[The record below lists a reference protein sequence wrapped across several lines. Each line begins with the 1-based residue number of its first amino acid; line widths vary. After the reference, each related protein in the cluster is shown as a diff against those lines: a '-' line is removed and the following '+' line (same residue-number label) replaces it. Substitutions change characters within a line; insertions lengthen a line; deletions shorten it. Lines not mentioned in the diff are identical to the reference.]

1 MQPYNVPP
9 PAYNAEHD
17 YVPPYAPPAEGSKV
31 KMKDETTTETT
42 EGEPSQPPPVA
53 NPARPV
59 YS

>member
-17 YVPPYAPPAEGSKV
+17 YVPPYTPPAKDSKI
-31 KMKDETTTETT
+31 KMMVESTTETT
-42 EGEPSQPPPVA
+42 EGGPSHPPPVA